1 MDSAFDAR
9 QALLLERLSDVF
21 EKIPFNRILDLKLEH
36 LDREMVIM
44 RFNMKEA
51 LVGNFI
57 HRILHGGVTSS
68 VLDMAGGMAAMAS
81 IIFNGSEKTDQ
92 DILQMIARTSTV
104 NLQISYIRPGRGE
117 VFTAKGWLTHTG
129 NKIAFAQMELRN
141 ETNELIATG
150 SASYLFK

>member
-1 MDSAFDAR
+1 MNNSTNDR
-9 QALLLERLSDVF
+9 EALLLQRLVAVF
-21 EKIPFNRILDLKLEH
+21 EKIPFNRTLDLKLEH
-36 LDREMVIM
+36 LDREKVVM
-44 RFNMKEA
+44 RFEMKEA

-81 IIFNGSEKTDQ
+81 IVFTGSEKTEQ
-92 DILQMIARTSTV
+92 DILQMITRTSTV
-104 NLQISYIRPGRGE
+104 NLQINYIRPGRGE
-117 VFTAKGWLTHTG
+117 TFTATAWLAHSG